1 MSESPGAMLVQNPG
15 AACEVWEG
23 AASIRLRVPG
33 RGTLRARFLLPEEE
47 LVEIRRTLQEEP
59 ATDRRYTAE
68 LVGEGGEV
76 HATAEIVVHVRKSE
90 ETG

>member
-15 AACEVWEG
+15 AACEVWDG
-23 AASIRLRVPG
+23 AVRSAYGSPAEERSV
-33 RGTLRARFLLPEEE
+33 RAFSSRRRE
-47 LVEIRRTLQEEP
+47 LVGIRRTLQEEP